1 MVDEPL
7 EDRVAYLRGTA
18 DKLRGIANGIQY
30 DFRRK
35 DQLLALAA
43 GFERFADRLAAESQ
57 VSD

>member
-7 EDRVAYLRGTA
+7 EDKVAYLRGVA
-18 DKLRGIANGIQY
+18 DELRGIANKLQY

-43 GFERFADRLAAESQ
+43 GFERFADRLAMQLQ